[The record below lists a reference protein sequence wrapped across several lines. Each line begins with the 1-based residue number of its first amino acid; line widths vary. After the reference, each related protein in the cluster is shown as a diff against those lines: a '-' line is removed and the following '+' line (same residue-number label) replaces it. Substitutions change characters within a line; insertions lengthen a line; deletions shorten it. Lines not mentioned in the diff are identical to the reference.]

1 MRQSTPIRLAW
12 FAAAAA
18 MVAAFTVASF
28 WSLRMA
34 LADYWFRQLTVPGT
48 QEALRLEPGNA
59 AYYVRLAALTQDS
72 DPAGSTRALQRA
84 VALNPWDSVA
94 WVELGLR
101 AEADADLAGAERSLL
116 RAASVDQQYFPK
128 WSLANY
134 YFRRGNPDKFWLW
147 AREAAQMAYG
157 DLTPLFVLCWKVTN
171 DGALIARE
179 LDIRKADQEANYL
192 GYLTGQN
199 QTEAMTQ
206 AATRLLAWNREADA
220 PVLLAACDRL
230 IADDRAQPAIRIWN
244 QLAEQRRIPYAALA
258 PGAGRSLTDGDF
270 TVPPTAQGFAW
281 RLPDAAGVTTLL
293 DEQPAGLRISF
304 SGRQPE
310 NCDLL
315 TQILPVMKN
324 SSYQLRFWYRT
335 SGIEPETG
343 LGWRITDLHG
353 ASVIA
358 QGKSLASESEKE
370 DGLAFTTPAGSG
382 LVRLTLTYRR
392 ALGTTRIE
400 GFLVLRKLRLMPG

>member
-1 MRQSTPIRLAW
+1 
-12 FAAAAA
+12 

-34 LADYWFRQLTVPGT
+34 LADHWFRQQTVPGT
-48 QEALRLEPGNA
+48 QEALTLEPGNA

-72 DPAGSTRALQRA
+72 DPARSTQALQRA

-134 YFRRGNPDKFWLW
+134 YYRRGNADKFWLW

-157 DLTPLFVLCWKVTN
+157 DLTPLFVLCWNVTN

-179 LDIRKADQEANYL
+179 LDIRNADLEANYL
-192 GYLTGQN
+192 AYLTSQNQN
-199 QTEAMTQ
+199 QTEAMTE

-220 PVLLAACDRL
+220 PVLLTACDRL
-230 IADDRAQPAIRIWN
+230 IADDRAQPAIQIWN
-244 QLAEQRRIPYAALA
+244 QLAELRRIPYAVLA
-258 PGAGRSLTDGDF
+258 PASGRSLTDGDF
-270 TVPPTAQGFAW
+270 TVSPTSQGFAW

-310 NCDLL
+310 NCDVL
-315 TQILPVMKN
+315 TQILPVME
-324 SSYQLRFWYRT
+324 SSPYELRYWYRT

-343 LGWRITDLHG
+343 LGWRITDLPG
-353 ASVIA
+353 SSVIA

-370 DGLAFTTPAGSG
+370 AGLPFTTPAGSR
-382 LVRLTLTYRR
+382 LVRLTLNYRR

-400 GFLVLRKLRLMPG
+400 GFLILRKLRLMPG